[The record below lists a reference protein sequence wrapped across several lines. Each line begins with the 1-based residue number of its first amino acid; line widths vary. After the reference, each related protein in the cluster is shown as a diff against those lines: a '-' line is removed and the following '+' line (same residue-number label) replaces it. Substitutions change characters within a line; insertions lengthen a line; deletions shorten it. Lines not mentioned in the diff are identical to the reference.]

1 MREFLSRHR
10 IPYAS
15 LDIFADPAAKAEAER
30 LQVGVVPTVVQGDRR
45 VTVLHTDQLR
55 DFLGMPPGDEP
66 PPYHDLVEALNTVL
80 EGVERAV
87 CQTNAAQLALP
98 TPNRGRDL
106 RELTYNI
113 HNPIGLMRDA
123 LDSGAFPWDTS
134 GDVAPSRGFDT
145 PDKLAAF
152 CRDTRTSWYARATRF
167 EPDRVEDPVETAR
180 GTVSQHQLLA
190 SQAGHAAQHLRQIYV
205 FLREQG
211 ITPNRELG
219 PEDIAPIVLGAEVF

>member
-1 MREFLSRHR
+1 
-10 IPYAS
+10 
-15 LDIFADPAAKAEAER
+15 
-30 LQVGVVPTVVQGDRR
+30 
-45 VTVLHTDQLR
+45 
-55 DFLGMPPGDEP
+55 
-66 PPYHDLVEALNTVL
+66 EALNAVL

-87 CQTNAAQLALP
+87 CQTSAAQLGLP

-113 HNPIGLMRDA
+113 HNPIALMRDA
-123 LDSGAFPWDTS
+123 LDSREFLWDTS

-152 CRDTRTSWYARATRF
+152 CRDTRTSWYARATNF
-167 EPDRVEDPVETAR
+167 DADKVEDPVQTAR

-211 ITPNRELG
+211 IEPERELG
-219 PEDIAPIVLGAEVF
+219 PNDIFPIVLGEEVF

>member
-1 MREFLSRHR
+1 M
-10 IPYAS
+10 
-15 LDIFADPAAKAEAER
+15 DIFADPAAKAEAER
-30 LQVGVVPTVVQGDRR
+30 LAVNVVPTVVQGDRR
-45 VTVLHTDQLR
+45 ITVLHTDQLR
-55 DFLGMPPGDEP
+55 DFLGMPPGEEP
-66 PPYHDLVEALNTVL
+66 PPYQELVEALNTVL

-87 CQTNAAQLALP
+87 CQTTAAQLALP

-113 HNPIGLMRDA
+113 HNPIALMRDA
-123 LDSGAFPWDTS
+123 LDSRAFLWDTS

-152 CRDTRTSWYARATRF
+152 CRGTRTSWYARATTF
-167 EPDRVEDPVETAR
+167 EPERAEEPVQTAR

-190 SQAGHAAQHLRQIYV
+190 SQADHAAQHLRQIYV

-211 ITPNRELG
+211 IEPQRELG
-219 PEDIAPIVLGAEVF
+219 PDDILPIVLGAEIF